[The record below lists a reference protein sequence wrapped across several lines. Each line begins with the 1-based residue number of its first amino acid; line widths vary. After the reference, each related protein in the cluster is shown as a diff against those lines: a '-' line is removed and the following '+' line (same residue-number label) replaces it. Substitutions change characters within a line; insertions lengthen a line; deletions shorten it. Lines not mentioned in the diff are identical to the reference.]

1 MKLNAMVLAACMLAP
16 LMVKA
21 QSPVVEPL
29 TNEERGEV
37 AVWVDSLDHHNRD
50 RGDRDGRRDR
60 DDRRDRPKQ
69 TECPGLTLDD
79 TQKASLK
86 TAMFK
91 FTKDMNLAKAETK
104 NAMMDYGM
112 TLSDAA
118 SSREQGVAAGTAL
131 KDAFNK
137 MGDLKMNF
145 EIGVFYDIL
154 KPEQREPAMKCAM
167 QHMKDMAK
175 KKLEK
180 LCKDMKKD

>member
-1 MKLNAMVLAACMLAP
+1 MKMNAMILAACMLAP
-16 LMVKA
+16 LMTKA
-21 QSPVVEPL
+21 QTAIVEPL

-37 AVWVDSLDHHNRD
+37 AVWVDSLNHNGDH
-50 RGDRDGRRDR
+50 RDGRRD
-60 DDRRDRPKQ
+60 DRRERPRQ
-69 TECPGLTLDD
+69 TECAGLTLDD

-86 TAMFK
+86 SAMFT
-91 FTKDMNLAKAETK
+91 FTKDMNLAKATTK
-104 NAMMDYGM
+104 NAMLDYGA

-118 SSREQGVAAGTAL
+118 STRDQGVASGTAL

-167 QHMKDMAK
+167 EHMKDMMK

-180 LCKDMKKD
+180 MCKDMKP

>member
-1 MKLNAMVLAACMLAP
+1 MKMNAMILAACMLAP
-16 LMVKA
+16 LMTKA
-21 QSPVVEPL
+21 QPTIVEPL

-37 AVWVDSLDHHNRD
+37 AVWVDSLDHH
-50 RGDRDGRRDR
+50 DRDGRRD
-60 DDRRDRPKQ
+60 DRRERPKQ

-86 TAMFK
+86 TAMFN
-91 FTKDMNLAKAETK
+91 FTKDMNIAKAETK

-118 SSREQGVAAGTAL
+118 STRDQGVASGTAL
-131 KDAFNK
+131 KDSFNK
-137 MGDLKMNF
+137 MGDLKLNF
-145 EIGVFYDIL
+145 EVGVFYDIL

-167 QHMKDMAK
+167 KHMKDMMK

-180 LCKDMKKD
+180 LCKDMKP

>member
-1 MKLNAMVLAACMLAP
+1 MNAMILAAFMLAP
-16 LMVKA
+16 LMTKA
-21 QSPVVEPL
+21 QTPIAEPL

-37 AVWVDSLDHHNRD
+37 AVWVDSLDRH
-50 RGDRDGRRDR
+50 DRDGR
-60 DDRRDRPKQ
+60 DDRRDDRRGRPRQ

-86 TAMFK
+86 TAMFNFQK
-91 FTKDMNLAKAETK
+91 GMNLAKAETK

-118 SSREQGVAAGTAL
+118 STRDQGVAAGTAV

-154 KPEQREPAMKCAM
+154 KPEQRGPAMKCAM
-167 QHMKDMAK
+167 QHMKDMMK

-180 LCKDMKKD
+180 MCKDLKP

>member
-1 MKLNAMVLAACMLAP
+1 MKLNAMVLAALMLSP
-16 LMVKA
+16 LMLKA
-21 QSPVVEPL
+21 QPTVIEPL

-37 AVWVDSLDHHNRD
+37 AVWVDSLDRHE
-50 RGDRDGRRDR
+50 RGDRDGRRD
-60 DDRRDRPKQ
+60 DRRERPKQ
-69 TECPGLTLDD
+69 KECPGLTLDD
-79 TQKASLK
+79 TQKAALK
-86 TAMFK
+86 TAMFT
-91 FTKDMNLAKAETK
+91 FTKDMNIAKAETK

-118 SSREQGVAAGTAL
+118 STREQGVTSGTAL

-167 QHMKDMAK
+167 EHMKDMMK

>member
-1 MKLNAMVLAACMLAP
+1 MKMNAMILAAFMLAP
-16 LMVKA
+16 LMTKA
-21 QSPVVEPL
+21 QTTIIEPL

-37 AVWVDSLDHHNRD
+37 AVWVDSLGH
-50 RGDRDGRRDR
+50 DR
-60 DDRRDRPKQ
+60 DDRDDRDDDRRRRPKQ

-86 TAMFK
+86 TAMFAFQK
-91 FTKDMNLAKAETK
+91 GMNLAKAETK

-118 SSREQGVAAGTAL
+118 STKDQGVAAGTAV

-167 QHMKDMAK
+167 QHMKDMMK

-180 LCKDMKKD
+180 MCKNLKP